1 MNGVSIVICC
11 HNSSQRLSETLRHII
26 EQKVES
32 GIPWE
37 VIVVDNA
44 STDDTAELAKAILV
58 KNQNIPFQVVHEP
71 QLGLSHA
78 RDRGLGCAKYDLV
91 SFVDDDNWVAPDWV
105 QTVFT
110 IMTEH
115 PEVGACGGRSEAVF
129 ETEPPVWFNNFQ
141 GSYAVG
147 QQADASGD
155 VTLTRG
161 YLWGAGLTIRKS
173 IWEQL
178 RFNGFRSLLADRQGM
193 VLSSGG
199 DTELCLAFILAG
211 WKLRYDERL
220 KFQHF
225 MPPSRLQWSYL
236 RRLHRGFGVATV
248 GVDPYLFA
256 LEGNPARCRDR
267 LRPIWASQAYVTFR
281 KLLKYRWR
289 FIKDVL
295 GPAQEDVKASLRVE
309 SLLGR
314 LTELLQ
320 RRDAYD
326 KSIME
331 ICKTPWGRLPT
342 LKMLRA
348 CGKE

>member
-1 MNGVSIVICC
+1 M
-11 HNSSQRLSETLRHII
+11 
-26 EQKVES
+26 EQKAET

-44 STDDTAELAKAILV
+44 SSDDTVEVAKSITM
-58 KNQNIPFQVVHEP
+58 KNQIVQFLIVQES
-71 QLGLSHA
+71 QLGLSYA
-78 RDRGLGCAKYDLV
+78 RDRGLGCAKYDFV
-91 SFVDDDNWVAPDWV
+91 SFVDDDNWIAPDWV
-105 QTVFT
+105 QAVFT
-110 IMTEH
+110 IMTER
-115 PEVGACGGRSEAVF
+115 PDVGACGGWSEAVF
-129 ETEPPVWFNNFQ
+129 ETETPVWFNDFQ

-147 QQADASGD
+147 KQADASGD
-155 VTLTRG
+155 VTRTRG

-178 RFNGFRSLLADRQGM
+178 SLNGFRSLLADRQGM
-193 VLSSGG
+193 ALSSGG

-211 WKLRYDERL
+211 WKLWYDERL
-220 KFQHF
+220 KFRHF
-225 MPPSRLQWSYL
+225 IPPSRLQWGYL

-256 LEGNPARCRDR
+256 LEGDPARCRDR

-281 KLLKYRWR
+281 KLLNYRWR
-289 FIKDVL
+289 LIKDIIR
-295 GPAQEDVKASLRVE
+295 PAQEGIKASLRVE
-309 SLLGR
+309 SLIGR

-331 ICKTPWGRLPT
+331 ICNTPWGRLPT

-348 CGKE
+348 CEKE